1 MGGAHIYPRCVAP
14 SFSLLAT
21 QDKWGRVM
29 DALLLIVAWG
39 AGLMSLFLVAD
50 MIASDLVN
58 RRAAR
63 TARMLR
69 QNAPPQSIDGFV
81 ARMTLVARQQ
91 SDAGREA
98 FWREVA
104 RLAGRGEPVRT
115 VFPAAAGSD

>member
-1 MGGAHIYPRCVAP
+1 MRDTVVR
-14 SFSLLAT
+14 FT
-21 QDKWGRVM
+21 
-29 DALLLIVAWG
+29 
-39 AGLMSLFLVAD
+39 
-50 MIASDLVN
+50 
-58 RRAAR
+58 AAR